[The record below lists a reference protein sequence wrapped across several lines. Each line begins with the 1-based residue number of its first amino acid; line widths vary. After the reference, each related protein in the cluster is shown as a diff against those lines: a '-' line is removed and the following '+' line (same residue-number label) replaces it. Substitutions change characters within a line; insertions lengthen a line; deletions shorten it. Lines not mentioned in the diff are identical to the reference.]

1 MKEIKTKEN
10 YNKMKSV
17 EQAVKASRRIS
28 GAYIKAKDKV
38 TQATETNQNGVYEYA
53 DETLG
58 NMVEKTSTSA
68 KVLAKRSS
76 QKIIQK
82 QKEIRAGRI
91 SDASKKTDEN
101 VPSAPRNVGDGTV
114 HEKGKNYFIKS
125 KIKRNAVGP
134 STIKEKI
141 VAFLKGR
148 SNITVNTAKIAIT
161 NTKTLAAV
169 LLGVGSIGAFFVI
182 IICTI
187 AIVMGSS
194 YGIFLATEDTGTG
207 YTLNSVIT
215 IINEEYFAEI
225 DKITAEVPHDDL
237 VVTGEVSFSNWKD
250 ILAVYAVKV
259 TTAQEGNE
267 VVTIDED
274 KMKLIREIFWDM
286 TEISYTTEPYEEIEV
301 IEITD
306 EEGNITE
313 QETAVIKTRLIMS
326 VKNKTTGETVEMYDF
341 NKNQIMQL
349 KELLSKKNSDLWKVE
364 KKRNIVD

>member
-1 MKEIKTKEN
+1 MARFE
-10 YNKMKSV
+10 
-17 EQAVKASRRIS
+17 
-28 GAYIKAKDKV
+28 
-38 TQATETNQNGVYEYA
+38 TQLCYP
-53 DETLG
+53 
-58 NMVEKTSTSA
+58 STSNGTSSA
-68 KVLAKRSS
+68 KW
-76 QKIIQK
+76 
-82 QKEIRAGRI
+82 EG
-91 SDASKKTDEN
+91 
-101 VPSAPRNVGDGTV
+101 
-114 HEKGKNYFIKS
+114 
-125 KIKRNAVGP
+125 
-134 STIKEKI
+134 
-141 VAFLKGR
+141 
-148 SNITVNTAKIAIT
+148 
-161 NTKTLAAV
+161 
-169 LLGVGSIGAFFVI
+169 LGVGSIGAFFVI